1 MSNCIL
7 CGDII
12 SKDLKLCD
20 NELCILQSNSLP
32 LDNFVVDYIRNNKEE
47 SNLLFMLYINSEYKD
62 IFIDNKPFNNDKI
75 IEDYENIITDL
86 KNLFNNEINLFE
98 NKIDKME
105 ITDSMLH
112 DMFISPYTYELLKF
126 TFKNINM
133 EFKYDSEL
141 VNSFKKYE
149 KEIKVYTFH
158 KSKDSS
164 PEFYKKENISNIQ
177 YLFHGSNNKNWFS
190 ILFNGLKNYSGTSK
204 MCNGNSYGNGIYLSN
219 SIELSFGYSRK
230 NLKCLVTKE
239 DKEYNKLFFAVFEVI
254 DSNSFKKGFDVY
266 VVNNEQYV
274 RISHLIQTSYR
285 FRTNDL
291 IEKYFTKS
299 KTEITK
305 SFTDKKI
312 NIGNKRLMIEYSKIK
327 KNEKNNKDFIL
338 HDTETLTSWQIDIIN
353 IDNESLLYK
362 DMQNINIHSIT
373 IEIKFDLYP
382 INPPFVRIIKPVF
395 KRMTGHVTLGGSI
408 CYELLTNQ
416 GWSPAFSIESL
427 IISIKSIISIDGRL
441 ENNQSNSQYNINN
454 ALLSFNNVKKAHGWN

>member
-7 CGDII
+7 CGNII

-47 SNLLFMLYINSEYKD
+47 SNLLFMLYINSEDND
-62 IFIDNKPFNNDKI
+62 IFADNKPFNNNKI
-75 IEDYENIITDL
+75 IKDRENIVTDL
-86 KNLFNNEINLFE
+86 KKLFNDEINLFE
-98 NKIDKME
+98 MDQIE
-105 ITDSMLH
+105 LTDSMLH

-126 TFKNINM
+126 MFKNINM

-141 VNSFKKYE
+141 VNLFKQSQNG
-149 KEIKVYTFH
+149 IKVYKFH
-158 KSKDSS
+158 HSKESN
-164 PEFYKKENISNIQ
+164 PEFYKEENINNIQ
-177 YLFHGSNNKNWFS
+177 YLFHGSNSKNWFS

-204 MCNGNSYGNGIYLSN
+204 MRNGNSYGNGIYLSN
-219 SIELSFGYSRK
+219 SIELSSGYSS
-230 NLKCLVTKE
+230 NYLVTNK
-239 DKEYNKLFFAVFEVI
+239 DKEYNKDYIKLFFAVFEVI
-254 DSNSFKKGFDVY
+254 DSKSFKKGRNVY

-274 RISHLIQTSYR
+274 RISHLIQIPYR
-285 FRTNDL
+285 FRKNDL
-291 IEKYFTKS
+291 IENYFTKS
-299 KTEITK
+299 KTEMTK
-305 SFTDKKI
+305 SFTNKKI
-312 NIGNKRLMIEYSKIK
+312 NIGNKRLMIEYSRIK
-327 KNEKNNKDFIL
+327 KNEENNKDFIL

-353 IDNESLLYK
+353 IDNESLLFK
-362 DMQNINIHSIT
+362 DMQNININSIT

-441 ENNQSNSQYNINN
+441 ETNQSNSHYTINN
-454 ALLSFNNVKKAHGWN
+454 ALSSFNNVKKAHGWN